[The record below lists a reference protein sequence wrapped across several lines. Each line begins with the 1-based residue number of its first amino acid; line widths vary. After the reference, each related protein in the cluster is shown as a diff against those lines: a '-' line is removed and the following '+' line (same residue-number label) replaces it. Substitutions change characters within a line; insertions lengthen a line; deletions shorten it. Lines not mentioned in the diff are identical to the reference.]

1 MPGFAGWRLLLLAL
15 LLAAWGDA
23 AAQITAQ
30 PPSGQPMRLED
41 AIRAGLAGG
50 PAVQREDE
58 RMNRAAGRLQQV
70 QGAFDWQALADT
82 GWERLYVPR
91 SRGGFLT
98 ESTDTIDAW
107 RTTVGIGRK
116 FRNGIE
122 IKPGVTVYA
131 ETGGASSGQTLGQ
144 TRTRPSIGLTVPLLR
159 GLGES
164 GTASPEQAAQEAV
177 NAAQSTRNFAAQK
190 AVHDVVQSY
199 WHCLGAARHMELLAT
214 SEQNARDYMEW
225 LRRLADTGQIER
237 TVLQRAEASHA
248 MRRIDTGKAEE
259 ALRGCRR
266 NLALV
271 VGGAPM
277 PVGEFPAIESAGPAI
292 DQLTEAGLLEL
303 ALAQR
308 EDLQALDRM
317 VVAEGARLRG
327 AQDGSWPKLELY
339 ADVNRGGLRYT
350 QSLGRNLEKGQMAE
364 ASASESEAR
373 LNRQQAETQIKV
385 EVQDALGQ
393 LLQARSIWFTVAGS
407 IRLLDQVLA
416 DTRRRVA
423 AGTTDRKEYREIQD
437 QATQARR
444 QMIDA
449 NLQFASALAALRLA
463 TGTITTGNQASSGDL
478 TGRFLTPPTR

>member
-1 MPGFAGWRLLLLAL
+1 MRGFAGWRLLLLAP

-23 AAQITAQ
+23 VAQTAMQ
-30 PPSGQPMRLED
+30 PAGQPMRLED
-41 AIRAGLAGG
+41 AIRVGLGGG
-50 PAVQREDE
+50 PALQREDE
-58 RMNRAAGRLQQV
+58 RVNRAAARLQQA

-82 GWERLYVPR
+82 GWERLYVPQ

-98 ESTDTIDAW
+98 ESTETIDAW

-122 IKPGVTVYA
+122 IKPGVTIYA
-131 ETGGASSGQTLGQ
+131 ETGGASAGQTLGQ
-144 TRTRPSIGLTVPLLR
+144 TRTRPTIGLTVPLLR

-164 GTASPEQAAQEAV
+164 GTGSPEQAAQEAV

-190 AVHDVVQSY
+190 AVHDMVQSY
-199 WHCLGAARHMELLAT
+199 WHCLAATRHVELLSV

-248 MRRIDTGKAEE
+248 MRHVEIGKAEE

-266 NLALV
+266 SLALV
-271 VGGAPM
+271 AGGAPT
-277 PVGEFPAIESAGPAI
+277 PVGEFPAIESAGPAV
-292 DQLTEAGLLEL
+292 DQLTESGLLEL

-317 VVAEGARLRG
+317 IVAERARLRG

-364 ASASESEAR
+364 ASAAESEAR
-373 LNRQQAETQIKV
+373 LNRQQAETQIKS
-385 EVQDALGQ
+385 ELQDALGQ
-393 LLQARSIWFTVAGS
+393 LAQARSIWFTLAGS

-423 AGTTDRKEYREIQD
+423 AGTTDRKEYRDIQD

-463 TGTITTGNQASSGDL
+463 TGTITTGNQASSSDL
-478 TGRFLTPPTR
+478 AGRFVTPPTR